1 MKTPQFTRNRL
12 LSHLRIPAAVTLI
25 AAAAFSAIASFKADP
40 ERRLTNDDMTNGGY
54 ISDYTLVTTKPYTDA
69 VLTACSQSHGRQN
82 EPAVAVDPRN
92 PDVIVGSYDPEGTL
106 RWKKSFGTTSD
117 ESGKS
122 LTLLP
127 NGDVLVAGTA
137 NSSLNFGGKDGGL
150 PLP

>member
-25 AAAAFSAIASFKADP
+25 AAAVVIGGIASAFNPDP
-40 ERRLTNDDMTNGGY
+40 ERRLTNDDGTNGGY

-92 PDVIVGSYDPEGTL
+92 PDVIVGSSNDYCPV
-106 RWKKSFGTTSD
+106 F
-117 ESGKS
+117 
-122 LTLLP
+122 
-127 NGDVLVAGTA
+127 N
-137 NSSLNFGGKDGGL
+137 
-150 PLP
+150 